1 MLHSFCDISDSI
13 NHLKNINDKNKNNN
27 NEKQIE
33 YLKQNLL
40 KKIYIDSNSDYNK
53 SMESKSQSD
62 DKSNKSVD
70 KSYFEK
76 NEQINEVKINIYY
89 SLALDLRLIRDKN
102 TKYYIFLTE
111 NNVVRTKRLVIQN
124 FFIKNKSIV
133 YKDKEYAFIPIMNK
147 GQDFIFNY
155 NNQKITFKKEKY
167 NKGNKMEIGKE
178 KLLNINEFIDSF
190 NNPEIKNLIQQSES
204 VETNEKKKIGYK

>member
-70 KSYFEK
+70 KSYF
-76 NEQINEVKINIYY
+76 
-89 SLALDLRLIRDKN
+89 
-102 TKYYIFLTE
+102 
-111 NNVVRTKRLVIQN
+111 
-124 FFIKNKSIV
+124 
-133 YKDKEYAFIPIMNK
+133 
-147 GQDFIFNY
+147 
-155 NNQKITFKKEKY
+155 
-167 NKGNKMEIGKE
+167 
-178 KLLNINEFIDSF
+178 
-190 NNPEIKNLIQQSES
+190 
-204 VETNEKKKIGYK
+204 